1 MSTRTVDNKT
11 VPVAGTWVIDPSHST
26 IGAVAR
32 HLVVSKVRG
41 HFEKFEGTITVGE
54 DVTESGVSLTI
65 EAGSITTRSADRDAH
80 LKSPDFLDVENHPN
94 LSFTSTSVA
103 AKGSGWELTGELTMR
118 GETHPVTID
127 FEFLGVYADPWGN
140 QKAAFSGSTTLE
152 REKWGVNWNAPLE
165 AGGLLVSKELQI
177 ELEIQAGLQN

>member
-1 MSTRTVDNKT
+1 
-11 VPVAGTWVIDPSHST
+11 
-26 IGAVAR
+26 
-32 HLVVSKVRG
+32 
-41 HFEKFEGTITVGE
+41 
-54 DVTESGVSLTI
+54 
-65 EAGSITTRSADRDAH
+65 
-80 LKSPDFLDVENHPN
+80 
-94 LSFTSTSVA
+94 
-103 AKGSGWELTGELTMR
+103 MR